1 MMKELQKE
9 FDCFFRAEDMKKCKE
24 FVQKYK
30 YLHRAY
36 QNVVKKL

>member
-1 MMKELQKE
+1 MMRELQGE
-9 FDCFFRAEDMKKCKE
+9 FDSFFTAEDMNKCKE

-36 QNVVKKL
+36 QNVLKKL